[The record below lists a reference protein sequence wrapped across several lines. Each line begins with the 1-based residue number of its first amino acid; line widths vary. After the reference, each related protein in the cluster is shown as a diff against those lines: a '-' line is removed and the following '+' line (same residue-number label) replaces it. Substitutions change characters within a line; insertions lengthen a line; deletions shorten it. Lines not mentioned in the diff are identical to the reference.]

1 MKIVY
6 IWKDG
11 DCLKKIADMFD
22 TTVEKI
28 ASFNHIENIDVLKK
42 GDMLLI
48 PSNSLIKGDISK

>member
-28 ASFNHIENIDVLKK
+28 ASFNNIENVDVLKK

-48 PSNSLIKGDISK
+48 PSNSLIKGN